1 MPSKLQ
7 KIMILPHAAVW
18 AVAWPMIL
26 SNLSVPLLSIV
37 DTAILGHLDNALH
50 LGAVALGASIIAI
63 FFWSMGFLR
72 MGTTSL
78 VAQAQGQQDHRA
90 TECLLPQSV
99 LLAGSLGLALIALQ
113 QPLLDLAFWWLAPPD
128 ELLPAAREYS
138 TIRIWGAP
146 AVLISFTCIG
156 WLIGQQ
162 NARLPL
168 LLMVTTNLINLL
180 LDLIFILGFGW
191 ESRGAALATVCADYL
206 GLALAGI
213 LILQRYPTLR
223 RFSDWAALQQLSAY
237 RALLNINRDLFIRTL
252 LLLFTFA
259 FFNAQGAQMGTEVLA
274 ANSIIFQLLMLTSY
288 GLDGFAQASEAL
300 VGTARGSKSRQAFR
314 RTTLTTGIW
323 SLLVAL
329 MMTSLFVLLQE
340 PLVTLFTDLEV
351 IERQLRLYLPW
362 IFILPLLSVTAFWL
376 DGIYIGAGASTLMR
390 NAMIFSTLAV
400 FLPCWWL
407 FQPWQNHGLWLAFGA
422 FNLSRGLSLLALLP
436 HLQRQHFPLSV
447 PSGACSKAQ

>member
-1 MPSKLQ
+1 MPSTLK
-7 KIMILPHAAVW
+7 KVTNLPHAAVL

-37 DTAILGHLDNALH
+37 DTAILGHLDNAKH

-78 VAQAQGQQDHRA
+78 VAQAQGQSDQPA
-90 TECLLPQSV
+90 TERLLLQGV
-99 LLAGSLGLALIALQ
+99 LLAGALGLTLIAFQ
-113 QPLLDLAFWWLAPPD
+113 QPLLDLAFWWLAPPA
-128 ELLPAAREYS
+128 ELLAAAREYS
-138 TIRIWGAP
+138 AIRLLGAP
-146 AVLISFTCIG
+146 AVLISLTCIG

-168 LLMVTTNLINLL
+168 LLMVATNLINLL
-180 LDLIFILGFGW
+180 LDVIFILALGW
-191 ESRGAALATVCADYL
+191 ESRGAALATLCADYL
-206 GLALAGI
+206 GLTLAVF
-213 LILQRYPTLR
+213 LIFKRYPNLH
-223 RFSDWAALQQLSAY
+223 RFSDWASVRQLSAY

-274 ANSIIFQLLMLTSY
+274 ANSIIFQLLMLVSY

-300 VGTARGSKSRQAFR
+300 VGRARGSQNRQAFR
-314 RTTLTTGIW
+314 SITLTTGIW

-329 MMTSLFVLLQE
+329 LMSSLFVLLQD
-340 PLVTLFTDLEV
+340 PIVTLFTDLEA
-351 IERQLRLYLPW
+351 IEQPLRLYLPW
-362 IFILPLLSVTAFWL
+362 VFFLPLLSMTAFWL
-376 DGIYIGAGASTLMR
+376 DGVYIGAGASKVMR
-390 NAMIFSTLAV
+390 NAMLFSALVV

-407 FQPWQNHGLWLAFGA
+407 FQPWQNHGLWLAFSA

-436 HLQRQHFPLSV
+436 HLQRHYFPQAADERL
-447 PSGACSKAQ
+447 GRKAQ

>member
-1 MPSKLQ
+1 MPRTLEK
-7 KIMILPHAAVW
+7 MINLPHAAVW

-37 DTAILGHLDNALH
+37 DTAILGHLDSAKH

-78 VAQAQGQQDHRA
+78 VAQAQGQKDQPA
-90 TECLLPQSV
+90 TERLLLQSV
-99 LLAGSLGLALIALQ
+99 LLAGALGFTLIVFQ

-138 TIRIWGAP
+138 AIRLLGAP
-146 AVLISFTCIG
+146 AVLISLTCIG

-168 LLMVTTNLINLL
+168 LLMVATNLINLL
-180 LDLIFILGFGW
+180 LDVLFILGFGW
-191 ESRGAALATVCADYL
+191 ESRGAALATLCADYL
-206 GLALAGI
+206 GLALAGF
-213 LILQRYPTLR
+213 LIFQRYPNLR
-223 RFSDWAALQQLSAY
+223 RFSDWGSVRQLSAY
-237 RALLNINRDLFIRTL
+237 RALININRDLFIRTL

-274 ANSIIFQLLMLTSY
+274 ANSIIFQLLMLVSY

-300 VGTARGSKSRQAFR
+300 VGKARGSQSRQAFR
-314 RTTLTTGIW
+314 NTTLTTGIW

-329 MMTSLFVLLQE
+329 VMTCLFVLLQE
-340 PLVTLFTDLEV
+340 PLIALFTDIEA

-362 IFILPLLSVTAFWL
+362 VFLLPMMSVTAFWL
-376 DGIYIGAGASTLMR
+376 DGVYIGAGASKMMR
-390 NAMIFSTLAV
+390 NAMLFSALV
-400 FLPCWWL
+400 IFLPCWWL
-407 FQPWQNHGLWLAFGA
+407 FQPWQNHGLWLAFSA

-436 HLQRQHFPLSV
+436 YVQRHCFPHTR
-447 PSGACSKAQ
+447 CE